1 MPPCWDRSAEQI
13 RQYARFICA
22 SVFIEEEPGVGKS
35 ELVRRGLGV
44 CPGYSEV
51 AVSMAG
57 VGRRHSHTGYAFD
70 IGDRC
75 VSDPVSTD
83 AKLGGPSQVLD
94 ASSES
99 LEPLVIEMAAVLSMQ
114 DERTAFVA

>member
-1 MPPCWDRSAEQI
+1 
-13 RQYARFICA
+13 
-22 SVFIEEEPGVGKS
+22 
-35 ELVRRGLGV
+35 
-44 CPGYSEV
+44 
-51 AVSMAG
+51 
-57 VGRRHSHTGYAFD
+57 
-70 IGDRC
+70 
-75 VSDPVSTD
+75 VSTD